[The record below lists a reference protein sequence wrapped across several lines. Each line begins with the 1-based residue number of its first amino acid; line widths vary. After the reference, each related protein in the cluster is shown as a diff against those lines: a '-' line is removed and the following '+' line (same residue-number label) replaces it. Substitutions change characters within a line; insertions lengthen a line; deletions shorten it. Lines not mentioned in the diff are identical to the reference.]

1 MSCRI
6 TVAGPLGVA
15 ATRAVRAQYG
25 HVVLSTREPGRHT
38 VLTLDSLDQPALRSL
53 LTLLWDFG
61 HDVIAVSTRTV
72 HSRTMEQIP

>member
-6 TVAGPLGVA
+6 TVAGALGVA

-25 HVVLSTREPGRHT
+25 CVVLSNREPDCHT
-38 VLTLDSLDQPALRSL
+38 VLTLDSLDQPALRGL

-61 HDVIAVSTRTV
+61 HDVIAVSTRT
-72 HSRTMEQIP
+72 MEQMP

>member
-15 ATRAVRAQYG
+15 ATRAVRARYER
-25 HVVLSTREPGRHT
+25 VVLSADRDNRRT
-38 VLTLDSLDQPALRSL
+38 VLDLDSLDQPALRGL

-61 HDVIAVSTRTV
+61 HDVLAMSNQR
-72 HSRTMEQIP
+72 RERQP